1 MKIKYKQK
9 ASNVKKL
16 EQYIIKLSKENGKL
30 QDIGVNSLSK

>member
-16 EQYIIKLSKENGKL
+16 EEYIIKLKQKNGTV
-30 QDIGVNSLSK
+30 QDIRINSISK

>member
-16 EQYIIKLSKENGKL
+16 EQYIIKLIKENGKL
-30 QDIGVNSLSK
+30 QDIGVNCLSK

>member
-16 EQYIIKLSKENGKL
+16 EQYIIKLSKENAKL
-30 QDIGVNSLSK
+30 QDIGLNCLSK